1 MQLLQNSDASKKPRA
16 KPPCLDELAPQM
28 PETPRGVLEGIA
40 GLLEQPSAPN
50 FKAELEA
57 VVGVHRTWLSG
68 EAKRFGL
75 GP

>member
-1 MQLLQNSDASKKPRA
+1 MQVLNSDGSQKSRT
-16 KPPCLDELAPQM
+16 KPPCLDELASQM
-28 PETPRGVLEGIA
+28 SETPRGVLEGIGA
-40 GLLEQPSAPN
+40 LLEQPSGPN

-57 VVGVHRTWLSG
+57 VVQVHRTWLSG